1 MNRSNMKSS
10 ISFQPEGRLIPRR
23 KVATKSHLLNGVG
36 DFDMELSLAIQESLK
51 YAQQKEVNQNMDVDS
66 SQEDGLQ
73 TSGDENQEDAATAC
87 RSEHPRVNC
96 HTNKSTKTSATAPG
110 GEEVRRLKD
119 LLLSQ
124 LELIQ
129 FQQEELNKKDRE
141 ITSLHAAKDTLQCR
155 LERMER
161 RLSILKQREEL
172 HERPTS
178 QQQSTKTSLSA
189 ATAHANKSTNDESK
203 VDLKLKRRGGQNMHI
218 SQRKCRR
225 SLDESHSASSTLKN
239 GLKEV
244 SDSDNEENDDTSE
257 ESDSAGREDVES
269 GSDSDDSDKQ
279 GKGREFEQRSP
290 SSSTD
295 SHDLKEITYPI
306 MQTEFLYHLYYPKH
320 ACPSS
325 PDAKRLQEQLEVETP
340 SWRLKPLTNMYQL
353 EGTEN
358 ITDEAYNKRHQ
369 KFEQEEKRRKRWDMQ
384 RIRELRVCEKLERQK
399 EEEMRASQDEADMET
414 FLPSILDLKHIEIT
428 ESVPVMAFGQPLPY
442 ICPAEFEIPW
452 DLNSSAQSTSTGKH
466 KVAGGVSKKH

>member
-10 ISFQPEGRLIPRR
+10 ISFQPEGRFIPRR

-51 YAQQKEVNQNMDVDS
+51 YAQQKDKNRTMEVDGC
-66 SQEDGLQ
+66 QEDGMKD
-73 TSGDENQEDAATAC
+73 SDDEKQDDSVVTC
-87 RSEHPRVNC
+87 RSDQTRSNC
-96 HTNKSTKTSATAPG
+96 HTNKSTKINAVTAG
-110 GEEVRRLKD
+110 SEEVGRLKD

-141 ITSLHAAKDTLQCR
+141 IKSLHSAKDTLQCR

-161 RLSILKQREEL
+161 RLSIMKQREEL
-172 HERPTS
+172 HERHNVLL
-178 QQQSTKTSLSA
+178 QSSKTSVQA
-189 ATAHANKSTNDESK
+189 APTLASKSINEVSK
-203 VDLKLKRRGGQNMHI
+203 VDLKDKRRRGQSSHI
-218 SQRKCRR
+218 SQRKRHR
-225 SLDESHSASSTLKN
+225 KSFHDRHSASTTHKN
-239 GLKEV
+239 DLKEV

-257 ESDSAGREDVES
+257 GSDSAGDAES
-269 GSDSDDSDKQ
+269 GSESDSSEKQEKGNHFENRSNSPDSQ
-279 GKGREFEQRSP
+279 
-290 SSSTD
+290 
-295 SHDLKEITYPI
+295 DLKEIDYPI
-306 MQTEFLYHLYYPKH
+306 MQTDVLYHLYYPKH

-358 ITDEAYNKRHQ
+358 ITDEAYYKRHQ
-369 KFEQEEKRRKRWDMQ
+369 KFEQEEKRRKRWDLQ

-414 FLPSILDLKHIEIT
+414 FLPSVQDLKHIEIT

-452 DLNSSAQSTSTGKH
+452 DINSSAPSTSSGRH
-466 KVAGGVSKKH
+466 KATAGHSKRP